1 MSKEKLK
8 GRGLAKAVALKRE
21 WHKREHRGAYRGGY
35 SAWFWADSDDVDQV
49 EVDCYNPHLN
59 IAKAWELDG
68 EGWLW
73 SSIEGVGG
81 VRMTVSINGAL
92 PAPFGCARWAD
103 HSTKA
108 GAYATARCRAF
119 LMVKEGIHN
128 DA

>member
-1 MSKEKLK
+1 MNTNGLKSKKL
-8 GRGLAKAVALKRE
+8 AAAVAEKQGCE
-21 WHKREHRGAYRGGY
+21 WQWDTNASPVPCWFKDAELFSSVPGYRP
-35 SAWFWADSDDVDQV
+35 DID
-49 EVDCYNPHLN
+49 
-59 IAKAWELDG
+59 IAQAWELDG